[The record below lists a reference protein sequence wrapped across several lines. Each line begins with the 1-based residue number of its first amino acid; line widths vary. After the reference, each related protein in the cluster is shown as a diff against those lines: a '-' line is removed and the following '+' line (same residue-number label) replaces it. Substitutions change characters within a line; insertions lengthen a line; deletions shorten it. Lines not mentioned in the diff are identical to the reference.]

1 MIVSADQYAALQYV
15 GRDIFK
21 VMDDSRLNELNHLEM
36 IDKVN
41 NDPKYKEYKLNEFL
55 TKIKQSN

>member
-41 NDPKYKEYKLNEFL
+41 NDPKYKE
-55 TKIKQSN
+55 